1 MRRIDNGH
9 VQRPPPFRVLAAS
22 DGNYLSPS
30 TIPPP
35 PPRAPEPY
43 KIASSSTSSSRAHR
57 RSSFVII
64 ADSRPASPQ
73 TRSPSPTL
81 ATGRVSPFRGRGFKG
96 PPPRSRSRPQS
107 PDHADLR
114 RKARSERR
122 VSVSQQSSPRRSLI
136 PQPTRQRS
144 TSLSK
149 STDCL
154 SSPKGVRR
162 TDSRARSN
170 FTDSRNRLNVSG
182 NSNTNHNSNS
192 NSTTNLATRRQTVKT
207 PSKLSPI
214 QGTPT
219 KPDRTPQF
227 VRRDRTK
234 EVARSS
240 PLKSRKPSPSR
251 NAWNSKKL
259 NQEKG
264 YISGKPPTKE
274 RLTSPSKIPL
284 KANRVGTNSLN
295 PARFINI
302 SNQPNDKGKTTGDK
316 GSKEVRNNN
325 DRGNLNSQSS
335 VQSKEGSKESEASN
349 KNSSG
354 SDRARDFQLIEL
366 LKQSSGATGTSSVV
380 NTTATTAVQ
389 PLHIDA
395 NAILM
400 DRDASEKRNPS
411 DPLHSK
417 SSNSSNDDSVVRQ
430 AQNNASDDQ
439 RSTNIQIS
447 RSSKPGNS
455 YGRSKGGAESRN
467 ESPVPAE
474 SIGSHSKSNSISQS
488 VKNLGKTNGTTSNNG
503 SATLRSTKN
512 QSTVNEQSAKNTK
525 LGDQRIEE
533 SISLQPVATG
543 NSSKLN
549 EAEAADVT
557 KNSPSTEQGRQVTTS
572 GVANAMATQEEPRVV
587 SRMANEHATKIGG
600 NTNSVN
606 VVHDQSTAPKANDV
620 SAMIGA
626 VNGSKNV
633 NSAGV
638 KARTGIHGSG
648 ISQNSSAGMSVESI
662 DSVRTT
668 DTGVSVNTVRGVS
681 SPREKTGMHVVKRPQ
696 EIETLSGNVVH
707 LEQNGEPARRLLYRE
722 VDRSRRPSRR
732 FLIMLTAWVGVRP
745 PFDCRVLV
753 AANGVSERPPERFFT
768 RWKRSLSR
776 CCQCC
781 PSMRCLA
788 CRTHPKGLAWPRNN
802 TRTTTM
808 VTTRN
813 ETEQQPAAAR
823 DSGSAGGCWPK
834 FKNRCRCTRLREIK
848 CCSRRS
854 RIAPAEAA
862 VCCPPERRFGT
873 ICRRLFHSCN
883 CCKQKAEAER
893 TRSIRAKHSLT
904 SVAPPPLS
912 EEPKAKIPDVLVEH
926 NSLMRGAIPCLPVP
940 LAWFCLV
947 WNVLLP
953 GSGTVWSGIFNLCSG
968 QPRFSAVAGLKSRLG
983 AFVVN
988 LVVGVGQ
995 LFTVLFCLVGWGW
1008 SIWWGVTLVRLAR
1021 KYKRFKASE
1030 AASNDPE
1037 ARGGESTALPP
1048 GVPSQALRG
1057 MERAR

>member
-1 MRRIDNGH
+1 MRRLDNGH
-9 VQRPPPFRVLAAS
+9 VQRPPPFRVLAMGAP
-22 DGNYLSPS
+22 DGNYLSPP
-30 TIPPP
+30 TIPP

-107 PDHADLR
+107 PDHADAR
-114 RKARSERR
+114 RRGRNERR

-149 STDCL
+149 STECL
-154 SSPKGVRR
+154 ASPKGVRR
-162 TDSRARSN
+162 TNSRTRSN
-170 FTDSRNRLNVSG
+170 INDSRNRLNAPG
-182 NSNTNHNSNS
+182 NNNSNS
-192 NSTTNLATRRQTVKT
+192 NSTTNLSTRRQTLKT

-227 VRRDRTK
+227 GRRDRSK
-234 EVARSS
+234 EVTRS
-240 PLKSRKPSPSR
+240 PLKSQKTSPAK
-251 NAWNSKKL
+251 NAWNSKKP

-264 YISGKPPTKE
+264 SVSNKASSRE

-284 KANRVGTNSLN
+284 KANRVSTNSLN

-302 SNQPNDKGKTTGDK
+302 SNQSNDKGRKTGDR
-316 GSKEVRNNN
+316 GSKDVRN
-325 DRGNLNSQSS
+325 GNEQAKQNGQTVAPNS
-335 VQSKEGSKESEASN
+335 EGSKDSGTSN
-349 KNSSG
+349 KNNSSG
-354 SDRARDFQLIEL
+354 SDRTRDFHLIDL

-395 NAILM
+395 NAILLEK
-400 DRDASEKRNPS
+400 DASEKRNQS
-411 DPLHSK
+411 DPPHSK

-430 AQNNASDDQ
+430 PQSNASDDQ
-439 RSTNIQIS
+439 RSTNTQNS
-447 RSSKPGNS
+447 RSSKPGIS
-455 YGRSKGGAESRN
+455 YSRTRGGTESRN
-467 ESPVPAE
+467 ESPVLSE
-474 SIGSHSKSNSISQS
+474 SVGGHSKTNSISQS
-488 VKNLGKTNGTTSNNG
+488 VKNMGKVNGATTGNG
-503 SATLRSTKN
+503 SATQRSSKT
-512 QSTVNEQSAKNTK
+512 QSAANEQTAKNSK
-525 LGDQRIEE
+525 LGDQRVDA
-533 SISLQPVATG
+533 SAALQ
-543 NSSKLN
+543 SSTPTNTTKLT
-549 EAEAADVT
+549 EAAEHP
-557 KNSPSTEQGRQVTTS
+557 SSTEQQRQVAAAANTV
-572 GVANAMATQEEPRVV
+572 VAQEEARVV
-587 SRMANEHATKIGG
+587 PKTANEQETKVVG
-600 NTNSVN
+600 NANSVN
-606 VVHDQSTAPKANDV
+606 VVRDQSTVSKANNV
-620 SAMIGA
+620 SGMIGT

-638 KARTGIHGSG
+638 KPRTSIHGSG
-648 ISQNSSAGMSVESI
+648 TSQKSSAGISVESI
-662 DSVRTT
+662 DSARTT
-668 DTGVSVNTVRGVS
+668 DTGVSVDTVRGVS

-707 LEQNGEPARRLLYRE
+707 LEQNGEPA
-722 VDRSRRPSRR
+722 
-732 FLIMLTAWVGVRP
+732 
-745 PFDCRVLV
+745 VLV

-768 RWKRSLSR
+768 RWKRSLNR

-788 CRTHPKGLAWPRNN
+788 CRTNPKGLAWPRNN
-802 TRTTTM
+802 TRTTT
-808 VTTRN
+808 VTTTN
-813 ETEQQPAAAR
+813 EVGQQPAAVR
-823 DSGSAGGCWPK
+823 DTGSVGCWPK

-848 CCSRRS
+848 CCSKRS

-862 VCCPPERRFGT
+862 VCCPPERRFGA
-873 ICRRLFHSCN
+873 ICRRLFDSCK
-883 CCKQKAEAER
+883 CSKQKAEAER

-1037 ARGGESTALPP
+1037 ARGGEAALPP
-1048 GVPSQALRG
+1048 GVPSQVLRG
-1057 MERAR
+1057 IDRAR

>member
-9 VQRPPPFRVLAAS
+9 VQRPPPFRVLAAP
-22 DGNYLSPS
+22 DGNYLSPP

-96 PPPRSRSRPQS
+96 APPRSRSRPQS

-114 RKARSERR
+114 RRARSERR

-136 PQPTRQRS
+136 PQPTGQRS

-162 TDSRARSN
+162 TNSRTRLN

-182 NSNTNHNSNS
+182 NSN
-192 NSTTNLATRRQTVKT
+192 STTSLATRRQTVKT

-227 VRRDRTK
+227 ARRDRSK
-234 EVARSS
+234 EVAKSS
-240 PLKSRKPSPSR
+240 PLKSRKTSPSR

-259 NQEKG
+259 NHEK
-264 YISGKPPTKE
+264 GKPPTKE

-302 SNQPNDKGKTTGDK
+302 SNQPNDKGKRTGDK

-325 DRGNLNSQSS
+325 DRGNQNSQSG

-354 SDRARDFQLIEL
+354 SDRVRDYQLLEL

-400 DRDASEKRNPS
+400 DKDASEKRNPS

-417 SSNSSNDDSVVRQ
+417 SSNSSNDDSVVRP

-439 RSTNIQIS
+439 RSTNVQIS

-474 SIGSHSKSNSISQS
+474 SIGGHSKSNSISQS
-488 VKNLGKTNGTTSNNG
+488 VKNLSKVNGTTSNNG
-503 SATLRSTKN
+503 SATQRSSKN
-512 QSTVNEQSAKNTK
+512 QSTVNEQTVKNTK
-525 LGDQRIEE
+525 LGDQRIDE
-533 SISLQPVATG
+533 SISLQPAAAA
-543 NSSKLN
+543 NSLKLN
-549 EAEAADVT
+549 EAEAMADVT
-557 KNSPSTEQGRQVTTS
+557 KNSSSNEQGRQVTNT
-572 GVANAMATQEEPRVV
+572 GVANAMGTQEEPRVP
-587 SRMANEHATKIGG
+587 SRMANENATKIGG
-600 NTNSVN
+600 NANSVN
-606 VVHDQSTAPKANDV
+606 VVHDQSTASKGNDV
-620 SAMIGA
+620 SGMIGA
-626 VNGSKNV
+626 VNGAKNV

-707 LEQNGEPARRLLYRE
+707 LEQNGEPA
-722 VDRSRRPSRR
+722 
-732 FLIMLTAWVGVRP
+732 
-745 PFDCRVLV
+745 VLV

-802 TRTTTM
+802 TRTTM

-813 ETEQQPAAAR
+813 ETEQQPAATA
-823 DSGSAGGCWPK
+823 DSGSAGCWPK

-862 VCCPPERRFGT
+862 VCCPPERRFGA
-873 ICRRLFHSCN
+873 ICRRLFDRCK

-968 QPRFSAVAGLKSRLG
+968 QPRFSAVAGIKSRLG

-1037 ARGGESTALPP
+1037 ARGGESTVLPP
-1048 GVPSQALRG
+1048 GVPSQALMG

>member
-707 LEQNGEPARRLLYRE
+707 LEQNGEPA
-722 VDRSRRPSRR
+722 
-732 FLIMLTAWVGVRP
+732 
-745 PFDCRVLV
+745 
-753 AANGVSERPPERFFT
+753 
-768 RWKRSLSR
+768 
-776 CCQCC
+776 
-781 PSMRCLA
+781 
-788 CRTHPKGLAWPRNN
+788 
-802 TRTTTM
+802 
-808 VTTRN
+808 
-813 ETEQQPAAAR
+813 
-823 DSGSAGGCWPK
+823 
-834 FKNRCRCTRLREIK
+834 CTRLREIK